1 VDPAADPNDVDAGPG
16 AATADIL
23 VVDDVPANVRLLTV
37 FLRAAGHRVRSA
49 SSGLEALDRVAER
62 LPDLILLDVMMPSLD
77 GFETCR
83 RLKAD
88 PMTRHVPVILVTSLN
103 AIEDKVRGQ
112 EAGADDFVSKPFDR
126 TELLLRIKS
135 LLRIS
140 NMHGE
145 LQQRIG
151 ELEDAKSRLG
161 RLARTDSLTSLYN
174 RRFLEEAIVREL
186 SRAQRYE
193 RDASVI
199 LLDVDH
205 FKRCNDTRGHGTG
218 DVLLQ
223 QLASL
228 FTRQI
233 RGNDLVARCGG
244 DEFAMILPETPKTHA
259 GLVAERLRVKIAEH
273 EFLDSSGGPIERITV
288 SMGIATFPEDA
299 TNAQELL
306 EVADARLYLAKQR
319 GRDRVELADAP
330 KATQAG

>member
-1 VDPAADPNDVDAGPG
+1 MDSAADSARGN
-16 AATADIL
+16 IL
-23 VVDDVPANVRLLTV
+23 VVDDVPANIRLLTV
-37 FLRAAGHRVRSA
+37 FLGSTGYEVRAAA
-49 SSGLEALDRVAER
+49 SGLQALDRVKER

-88 PMTRHVPVILVTSLN
+88 PATRHVPVILVTSLN

-112 EAGADDFVSKPFDR
+112 EAGADDFVTKPFDR

-135 LLRIS
+135 LMRIS
-140 NMHGE
+140 DIHGE
-145 LQQRIG
+145 LQQRIE

-186 SRAQRYE
+186 SRAQRYA

-199 LLDVDH
+199 LIDVDR
-205 FKRCNDTRGHGTG
+205 FKNCNDTRGHSTG

-233 RGNDLVARCGG
+233 RGNDMVARCGG
-244 DEFAMILPETPKTHA
+244 DEFAMILPETPKQQA
-259 GLVAERLRVKIAEH
+259 GLVAERLRLKIGEH
-273 EFLDSSGGPIERITV
+273 EFLDSAGQAIGHVTV
-288 SMGIATFPEDA
+288 SMGVATFPEDA
-299 TNAQELL
+299 TTAQELI
-306 EVADARLYLAKQR
+306 EVADTRLYLAKQR
-319 GRDRVELADAP
+319 GRDRIELADADAP
-330 KATQAG
+330 APV